1 MTVTTK
7 PYGFK
12 HWKFPGGEIGVKLDP
27 EWLAHPKDRPLIPTI
42 EHRGLV
48 DHEELFIIMNLCDAI
63 ARVTQSRDKNEPVYL
78 DMPYLPYSRQDRV
91 CHPGESFALMVFLRA
106 IPDYVRLVTT
116 DVHSVVHENIRS
128 TNKPYITEIPQTS
141 VAFETVKKHFGADWL
156 VGPDA
161 GSKRKINRLASETFV
176 PYVTLDKT
184 RKDGKVHHEDLTPDT
199 LSGNV
204 LIVDDICDG
213 GATFISAGQML
224 RRTQPRITKLG
235 LYVTHGIFSA
245 GLDKLYE
252 VFDTIDCYND
262 MRPVQLE
269 QQASDFF

>member
-1 MTVTTK
+1 MTITTK

-27 EWLAHPKDRPLIPTI
+27 EWLTHPEAATLTATI

-63 ARVTQSRDKNEPVYL
+63 GRVLRDRHKNEIVYL

-91 CHPGESFALMVFLRA
+91 CHPGESLALVVFLRA
-106 IPDYVRLVTT
+106 IPSYVRLITT
-116 DVHSVVHENIRS
+116 DVHSDVYANINS
-128 TNKPYITEIPQTS
+128 SEKPYIQNIGQNT
-141 VAFETVKKHFGADWL
+141 VAFETVKKHFKADWL
-156 VGPDA
+156 VGPDE
-161 GSKRKINRLASETFV
+161 GSTKKINVLSRETFV
-176 PYVTLDKT
+176 PYVTLTKT

-199 LSGNV
+199 LSGKV

-224 RRTQPRITKLG
+224 RRTQPQITKLG

-262 MRPVQLE
+262 MRKE
-269 QQASDFF
+269 K